1 MLLEDRTESTERNRP
16 AAIASLGLVLALLP
30 ACSASAGHGLF
41 RRPPERRGGAVGPG
55 RSPTSPIAPRIP
67 CRGPRRS
74 YLSNYAGAN
83 YPSVAPGAVVSP
95 TDFRVLTGR
104 PVRPWWAGLGQGGGW

>member
-1 MLLEDRTESTERNRP
+1 MMLEDRTETTGRNRRVG
-16 AAIASLGLVLALLP
+16 AIASLGLVLALLP
-30 ACSASAGHGLF
+30 ACSASAGHNVF
-41 RRPPERRGGAVGPG
+41 RRQPSDAAVPSGQAAQPYVAYRPAYPVRGTKAL
-55 RSPTSPIAPRIP
+55 
-67 CRGPRRS
+67 

-104 PVRPWWAGLGQGGGW
+104 PVRPWW